1 MEKRIISF
9 IRYAPLTILP
19 LVVAMIFYII
29 ISGYKSSL
37 ENNFLLYK
45 NSLLEQEKTQV
56 KTNVEIAIQIY
67 KNQIILTGN
76 KNILNSSFLNLMKN
90 INSKAS
96 DYFFIFDTSGNVILH
111 SFLNFLEGEN
121 LFILEDENYNS
132 AVKTITTNYQNDR
145 FVNYLWLNPNT
156 NKVEEKVSFVKLI
169 PETNLIIGSGFYP
182 SEIEKKV
189 EEKIKSEEATYDKN
203 IYLTLLLALIFIVL
217 SIFIAFIVS
226 NILLKKFNYL
236 AKSKNLNEEQASID
250 NMTKLYNRDWFYKAL
265 ETFHQN
271 LKDDKNSFSL
281 VVFDIDDIKNINTTF
296 NYDFGDTIIKQI
308 ANLAKA
314 TLPKDVFISRVAGD
328 RFAIIIPQ
336 SDLNSSF
343 ILARKLKNNVEG
355 HIFKNDQRVTIS
367 LGVIEANKNISSHE
381 LIRKVDL
388 ALFKAKKEGKNRVI
402 AYKS

>member
-1 MEKRIISF
+1 MQ
-9 IRYAPLTILP
+9 A
-19 LVVAMIFYII
+19 A
-29 ISGYKSSL
+29 L

-67 KNQIILTGN
+67 KNQIILAGN

-156 NKVEEKVSFVKLI
+156 NKVEEKVSFLKLI

-217 SIFIAFIVS
+217 SIFIAFFVS

-271 LKDDKNSFSL
+271 LKDDKNIFSL

-343 ILARKLKNNVEG
+343 ILAKKLKNNVEG